1 MTTILRNIFYRS
13 QHHEAIPSAAGDED
27 YINDNSDE
35 QLQQSETQ
43 LQSSIH
49 TENNVRNSQDGNES
63 VSGDVE
69 NWSDIELDQ
78 NSDDNENEFVSND
91 VEMGQLRRSI
101 LNNDNANEDNSE
113 ANSEDDNNLDASDEN
128 YDAVYRSIFDL
139 QEEMRNHSNREN
151 DEEDSVRLR
160 NIMMVTCL
168 IPVSIFILLSLSAT
182 PDPVAP
188 PTDDQ
193 SNDTTS
199 DTSTTM
205 DDDGNYQL
213 FSILFF
219 MSFMNILCA
228 FLERAG
234 ANSATHTHVTIPSTS
249 IDENGE
255 TVTAASASLNLMSFE
270 AQLTA
275 AILESRRVQLLE
287 LLGRTDEIHPQP
299 QNTGVS
305 EEKRNAWCHYDFQFD
320 SKQDPELPPTCS
332 ICLCEYEEN
341 EKVVRLPCN
350 HEYHANCIESWTSSH
365 IRCPLCNYDL
375 ETDEAGS

>member
-1 MTTILRNIFYRS
+1 MAAILRGIFYRS
-13 QHHEAIPSAAGDED
+13 QHHEVVPSTAGDED
-27 YINDNSDE
+27 YIDDNSE
-35 QLQQSETQ
+35 RQLQQNEEQ
-43 LQSSIH
+43 LQSSTH
-49 TENNVRNSQDGNES
+49 SENNVRNQDGNES

-69 NWSDIELDQ
+69 NWSDIELNQ
-78 NSDDNENEFVSND
+78 NDDNADGFVSND
-91 VEMGQLRRSI
+91 VEMGQLRLSI
-101 LNNDNANEDNSE
+101 LNNNPTEENNET
-113 ANSEDDNNLDASDEN
+113 NSEDDNNLDESDEN
-128 YDAVYRSIFDL
+128 YDEVYRSIFDL
-139 QEEMRNHSNREN
+139 QEEMRNHSNGDN
-151 DEEDSVRLR
+151 DEEDSARLR

-193 SNDTTS
+193 SNDTTT

-205 DDDGNYQL
+205 DEDGNYQL

-234 ANSATHTHVTIPSTS
+234 ANSATHTHVTIPSS

-255 TVTAASASLNLMSFE
+255 TVTAASASLHLMSFE

-299 QNTGVS
+299 PSTGVS
-305 EEKRNAWCHYDFQFD
+305 EEKRNAWCQYDFQFD
-320 SKQDPELPPTCS
+320 NKQDPELPPACS
-332 ICLCEYEEN
+332 ICLCEYEEGD
-341 EKVVRLPCN
+341 KIVRLPCN
-350 HEYHANCIESWTSSH
+350 HEYHENCISSWTSSH

-375 ETDEAGS
+375 ENDEAGS